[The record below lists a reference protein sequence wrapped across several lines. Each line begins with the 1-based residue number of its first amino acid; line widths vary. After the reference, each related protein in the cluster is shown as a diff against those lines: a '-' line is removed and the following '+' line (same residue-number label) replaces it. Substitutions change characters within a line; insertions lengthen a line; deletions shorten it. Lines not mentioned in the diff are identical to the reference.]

1 MRKPRYWEVL
11 VVLTCIAFLVG
22 SLTGIGAISGMGI
35 VFLIFS
41 VLKFFEYLD
50 NN

>member
-11 VVLTCIAFLVG
+11 LILSCASFLLG
-22 SLTGIGAISGMGI
+22 SFTDIGAISGIGI

-50 NN
+50 NK